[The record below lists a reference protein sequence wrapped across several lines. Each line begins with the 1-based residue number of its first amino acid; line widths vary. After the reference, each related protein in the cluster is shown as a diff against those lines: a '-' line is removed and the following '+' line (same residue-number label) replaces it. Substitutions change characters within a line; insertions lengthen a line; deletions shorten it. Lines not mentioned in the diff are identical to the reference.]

1 MDNLKYRHPERA
13 RLAATRLSRR
23 EHIAAAQDQRHR
35 HVGGAGAFHFIIN
48 VHTYVFNA
56 FMMRHTLDEEEA
68 PTLPPASTD
77 CVCVVYRCVL

>member
-35 HVGGAGAFHFIIN
+35 HVGGAVTPSKIQ
-48 VHTYVFNA
+48 VQV
-56 FMMRHTLDEEEA
+56 E
-68 PTLPPASTD
+68 ST
-77 CVCVVYRCVL
+77 VILFSIKL